1 MAGTELPSAGSVSW
15 LEREG
20 GAGMNK
26 KTILQSSEFFLLMVI
41 MVIFVL
47 FGFVNT
53 AFFSLGN
60 LFDIAK
66 SMVETG
72 ILAMGCLVV
81 LISGGLDLSFM
92 AVAVFA
98 MHSVSLFFGRHF
110 HEVPLLL
117 LLLCGMLIGAAVGL
131 INSFFIAKLRLP
143 SFIVTLGTSNVIS
156 GLCLAFIGSKQ
167 YNNIPS
173 SMIDFSRWNI
183 ISVENA
189 SGGKSNLHGSV
200 IVLLAVVLLTSFL
213 LRKTMLGRKIYCVGG
228 NPVSS
233 SRIGIQNAWILVFV
247 YCFMGAIA
255 GLTGILHVCFQRMS
269 NPYDLVGNELNV
281 IAAVVIGGPRVG
293 GGYGNTT
300 GTILGVLLITM
311 INNSLVMLR
320 IPTFW
325 QKAVVGMIIIIGTA
339 VQILRYRRNQSS
351 KGG

>member
-1 MAGTELPSAGSVSW
+1 MS
-15 LEREG
+15 
-20 GAGMNK
+20 MNK
-26 KTILQSSEFFLLMVI
+26 ITKSSEFFLLTVI
-41 MVIFVL
+41 LAIFVIFC
-47 FGFVNT
+47 FVNP

-81 LISGGLDLSFM
+81 LVSGGLDLSFM

-98 MHSVSLFFGRHF
+98 MHSVSLFFGRNYN
-110 HEVPLLL
+110 EAPLILLL
-117 LLLCGMLIGAAVGL
+117 VCSIVVGMLVGL
-131 INSFFIAKLRLP
+131 INSFFIAKLGLP

-167 YNNIPS
+167 FNKIPAS
-173 SMIDFSRWNI
+173 LLEFSRWNI
-183 ISVENA
+183 VSIENA
-189 SGGKSNLHGSV
+189 GGGKSNLHGSV
-200 IVLLAVVLLTSFL
+200 LILAVVIILTTFL
-213 LRKTMLGRKIYCVGG
+213 LRKTMLGRSIYCVGG
-228 NPVSS
+228 NPVSAARVGLNRT
-233 SRIGIQNAWILVFV
+233 RILLFV

-255 GLTGILHVCFQRMS
+255 GLVGILHVSFQRMS

-293 GGYGNTT
+293 GGYGNTA

-325 QKAVVGMIIIIGTA
+325 QKAVVGMIIILGTTA
-339 VQILRYRRNQSS
+339 QILRYRRHQAV
-351 KGG
+351 

>member
-1 MAGTELPSAGSVSW
+1 
-15 LEREG
+15 
-20 GAGMNK
+20 MNAK
-26 KTILQSSEFFLLMVI
+26 KITGSSEFFLLAVI
-41 MVIFVL
+41 LVIFVL
-47 FGFVNT
+47 FGFVNP

-60 LFDIAK
+60 FFDIAK

-81 LISGGLDLSFM
+81 LVSGGLDLSFM

-110 HEVPLLL
+110 NGAPLLL
-117 LLLCGMLIGAAVGL
+117 LLACGIAIGAAVGL
-131 INSFFIAKLRLP
+131 INSFFIARLRLP

-167 YNNIPS
+167 YNNIPA
-173 SMIDFSRWNI
+173 SMIAFSRWNI
-183 ISVENA
+183 VSIGNA
-189 SGGKSNLHGSV
+189 AGGKSNLHGSV
-200 IVLLAVVLLTSFL
+200 LILLAAVLVTTFL
-213 LRKTMLGRKIYCVGG
+213 LRRTMLGRRIYCVGG
-228 NPVSS
+228 NPVSA
-233 SRIGIQNAWILVFV
+233 SRIGIANAKVLVFV

-255 GLTGILHVCFQRMS
+255 GLTGILHVSFQRMS
-269 NPYDLVGNELNV
+269 NPYDLVGNELGV

-293 GGYGNTT
+293 GGYGNTV

-339 VQILRYRRNQSS
+339 VQILRYRRSRAR
-351 KGG
+351 